1 MKSCGT
7 CKFWVPETSGLV
19 AQARA
24 KYPWPHCEITKET
37 KQENDKPCMVWIGK
51 KKDV

>member
-1 MKSCGT
+1 MRTCGT
-7 CKFWVPETSGLV
+7 CRYWIPETTGLI
-19 AQARA
+19 AQAKA
-24 KYPWPHCEITKET
+24 KHPWPHCEITKET